1 MALRGD
7 IILGAYTSKERKKI
21 MDLREAND
29 KHRITIKNGPLSRFS
44 SSNDK
49 EYVCKIKRLRTA
61 NRHT

>member
-1 MALRGD
+1 MEPTQAK
-7 IILGAYTSKERKKI
+7 KEKI
-21 MDLREAND
+21 MNLRETND
-29 KHRITIKNGPLSRFS
+29 EHRIAIKNKPLSRFS